1 MQGRN
6 SGLNMEENNV
16 INKGSNSMSS
26 LGSNSMITQLS
37 NCVTN
42 EDLLPKS
49 VSVQETVESDKPL
62 IGIDA
67 ELSKFDIQNS
77 PTINTLGPESCAF
90 KTSPTHTQVN
100 EARAPQVTA
109 RVSSPSSQLRVL
121 PSRTRRVRNEAH
133 TASHGSETISG
144 QKRRGSA
151 LVHQAEL
158 PSKRYRFLDVMRRY
172 FLRWWKHGTVVG
184 LGTCEQGKSSR

>member
-16 INKGSNSMSS
+16 INTGSNSMSS
-26 LGSNSMITQLS
+26 LGSNSMITQPS

-49 VSVQETVESDKPL
+49 VSVQQTVESDKPL

-77 PTINTLGPESCAF
+77 PAINTLGPESRAF

-133 TASHGSETISG
+133 TTSHGPETISG

-151 LVHQAEL
+151 LAHQAEL
-158 PSKRYRFLDVMRRY
+158 PSKRLQV
-172 FLRWWKHGTVVG
+172 
-184 LGTCEQGKSSR
+184 SRCDEEVFFEMVEANHQPHQSQ